1 MERSLIIIKPDAV
14 QRGLVGE
21 ITKRFENKGLKLVG
35 CKMMQLDDAILKEH
49 YAHLI
54 DKPFFPGI
62 SSFMQSTP
70 VIVQCW
76 EGYEAVESMR
86 IIVGITKARGADAGT
101 VRGDLAMSFQ
111 CNVVHASDS
120 SENAEI
126 EVKRFFKEGEIFEYN
141 KTDFEHV
148 YAGDEK

>member
-1 MERSLIIIKPDAV
+1 MERSLILIKPDAL

-21 ITKRFENKGLKLVG
+21 ITKRFETKGLKLTG
-35 CKMMQLDDAILKEH
+35 CKMIQLDGDILKEH
-49 YAHLI
+49 YAHLV

-62 SSFMQSTP
+62 SEFMQSTP
-70 VIVQCW
+70 VIAQVW
-76 EGYEAVESMR
+76 EGFEAVEAVR
-86 IIVGITKARGADAGT
+86 IIVGITKARAADAGT

-120 SENAEI
+120 VENAEI
-126 EVKRFFKEGEIFEYN
+126 EVKRFFEEDEVFSYN
-141 KTDFEHV
+141 KTDFAHV